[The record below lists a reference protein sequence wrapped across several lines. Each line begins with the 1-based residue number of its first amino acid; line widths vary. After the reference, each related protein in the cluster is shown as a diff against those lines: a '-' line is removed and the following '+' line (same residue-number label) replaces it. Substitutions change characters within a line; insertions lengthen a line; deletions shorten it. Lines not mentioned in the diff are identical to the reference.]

1 MKKKYK
7 ITLIIILILIVAG
20 IIYNIYNQTHNKYEG
35 YWCKYDETSTI
46 VVLLDN
52 DISEKAKKA
61 VENKIEGFE
70 NVISLNYYSRE
81 DYAKIIGIDINE
93 TEIYASFIITLDT
106 MDHIGTYIEELSSL
120 SGVKSAEQSYAK
132 MNISLYNIKDWGK
145 YTYTDSDEA
154 TEADLEYGTFKM
166 KKGVITF
173 TPEEDNNETKI
184 LYTKDGYL
192 CGDAACTKIYARS
205 NSTCSSNEE

>member
-1 MKKKYK
+1 MKNKRK
-7 ITLIIILILIVAG
+7 ILLIIVLLMIIISG
-20 IIYNIYNQTHNKYEG
+20 IRYKQNQNKYEG

-46 VVLLDN
+46 VVLLEN
-52 DISEKAKKA
+52 DISEKSQKSI
-61 VENKIEGFE
+61 ENKIDGFE

-81 DYAKIIGIDINE
+81 DYANIIGIDINE

-106 MDHIGTYIEELSSL
+106 MDHIGTYIEELNEL

-132 MNISLYNIKDWGK
+132 MNISLYNIKDWGQ
-145 YTYTDSDEA
+145 YTYTNSDEA
-154 TEADLEYGTFKM
+154 TEADLEYGRFKI

-173 TPEEDNNETKI
+173 TPKETSAETKI
-184 LYTKDGYL
+184 LYIKDGYL

-205 NSTCSSNEE
+205 NSTCSANEQ

>member
-1 MKKKYK
+1 MKNKRK
-7 ITLIIILILIVAG
+7 ILLIIVVLIIIAVG
-20 IIYNIYNQTHNKYEG
+20 IKYKQNQNKYEG

-46 VVLLDN
+46 VVLLEN
-52 DISEKAKKA
+52 DIAEKSKKA
-61 VENKIEGFE
+61 VENKIDDFE

-81 DYAKIIGIDINE
+81 DYANIIGIDINE

-120 SGVKSAEQSYAK
+120 TGVKSAEQSYAK

-145 YTYTDSDEA
+145 YTYTNSDEA
-154 TEADLEYGTFKM
+154 TETDLEYGTFKI
-166 KKGVITF
+166 KKGIITF
-173 TPEEDNNETKI
+173 TPEEDNAETKI

-205 NSTCSSNEE
+205 NSTCSANEQ